1 LDELEKDINTF
12 NLNQQVQERS
22 INEVIELTHVLSA
35 DAVFFAQVSGK
46 WDIREIKMER
56 AKRTK
61 EGKRERKVV

>member
-35 DAVFFAQVSGK
+35 DEVFFAEVLRRRASGGDERWVSDG
-46 WDIREIKMER
+46 DER
-56 AKRTK
+56 
-61 EGKRERKVV
+61 